1 LGLEIS
7 RGLPVTVTAGLIGGY
22 VASSDDLNRNVLA
35 AALRG
40 EAEAATAL
48 TRAFADTVWTACVHA
63 TRGGTD
69 AEAAFSDVM
78 SALCADRFTRLRG
91 YDGRARLQ
99 VYVVLVVRDLL
110 SERVVKLMAIDASRG
125 WRAFESFFA
134 DEIRRMILR
143 MLPGSAQRQD
153 REDAYQSVCEALLRN
168 DLQRLRAYSGR
179 GSPSGFILQV
189 IENLL
194 IDHVRTIVPRR
205 RLPAAIQRLSALD
218 QSIFR
223 LIYWERLDSDPA
235 NLVNHLTR
243 PEQSGPSVAAVSEA
257 VSRVRQALPV
267 GYIPEPHGPGRTID
281 LSAAD
286 ELALAGG
293 AEDFAVLT
301 PEDELADGERASLLE
316 GALAALQEV
325 LPKLDPSERLY
336 LKLALTGE
344 PAREIAR
351 VLGQPVENIHRLA
364 QKVKRRIR
372 DELGD
377 EAAVKK
383 WRLSV

>member
-1 LGLEIS
+1 
-7 RGLPVTVTAGLIGGY
+7 
-22 VASSDDLNRNVLA
+22 
-35 AALRG
+35 
-40 EAEAATAL
+40 
-48 TRAFADTVWTACVHA
+48 
-63 TRGGTD
+63 
-69 AEAAFSDVM
+69 M
-78 SALCADRFTRLRG
+78 
-91 YDGRARLQ
+91 
-99 VYVVLVVRDLL
+99 
-110 SERVVKLMAIDASRG
+110 
-125 WRAFESFFA
+125 
-134 DEIRRMILR
+134 
-143 MLPGSAQRQD
+143 
-153 REDAYQSVCEALLRN
+153 
-168 DLQRLRAYSGR
+168 
-179 GSPSGFILQV
+179 
-189 IENLL
+189 
-194 IDHVRTIVPRR
+194 
-205 RLPAAIQRLSALD
+205 
-218 QSIFR
+218 
-223 LIYWERLDSDPA
+223 
-235 NLVNHLTR
+235 
-243 PEQSGPSVAAVSEA
+243 AAVSEA